1 MSSQVPQVSAPGPED
16 RHGGGG
22 SFSGAGPTIDVEPF
36 VGYGGFW
43 LRVVAA
49 LIDGVILT
57 IATAIIAVPTGFVG
71 TPFAGVALHWLYEAG
86 MTASKYRATLGKMA
100 VGLKVTDHAGH
111 PLSFARAT
119 GRHFAKYLSWVILAF
134 GFVMVAFTDKKRG
147 LHDMIAGTLVL
158 KNATTPPG
166 PVAAT
171 GP

>member
-1 MSSQVPQVSAPGPED
+1 MDA
-16 RHGGGG
+16 
-22 SFSGAGPTIDVEPF
+22 EPF
-36 VGYGGFW
+36 IGYGGFW

-49 LIDGVILT
+49 FIDEVILT
-57 IATAIIAVPTGFVG
+57 IATAIVHGWAEPTGFVA

-86 MTASKYRATLGKMA
+86 MTASRYRATPGKMA

-119 GRHFAKYLSWVILAF
+119 GRHFTKYLSLVILAF